1 MLELQ
6 SHGCGQGL
14 QHSLA
19 SLTKHMA
26 VSLTLASQDPKLSP
40 CTTRL
45 IFTTL
50 RTHRVPPV
58 LHGSQLPAMQR
69 HVAEFCSHYVGLS
82 LSAIP
87 FKRPSLAASQL

>member
-40 CTTRL
+40 RTTRL
-45 IFTTL
+45 I

-69 HVAEFCSHYVGLS
+69 HVAEFCSHCVGLS
-82 LSAIP
+82 LSATP